1 MTQTDYDIIKAL
13 LDDPKI
19 GTVIGRILLI
29 TLVVSII
36 LERNTK
42 IKPWTRLMQWI
53 GKTANAQI
61 IAHMDQIDTK
71 IDQLQRI
78 QEATKAESEQ
88 RDRGLT
94 DSMEMERAM
103 QARRRILRFSDEI
116 TNKIPHSQEMFN
128 DALEDC
134 DIYESYYSR
143 HPELKNGR
151 AKLAVQNIKECY
163 RERLD
168 KNDFMTGTERK
179 ETG

>member
-71 IDQLQRI
+71 IDQLQRV
-78 QEATKAESEQ
+78 QEATKAQTAWRWKEQ
-88 RDRGLT
+88 CRRAAGSSVSQMKSPTKSRIRRKCSTMLWKIAISTRATTAGTRSSKMAGRSWPSRTSKSAIGNGLT
-94 DSMEMERAM
+94 RTTS
-103 QARRRILRFSDEI
+103 
-116 TNKIPHSQEMFN
+116 
-128 DALEDC
+128 
-134 DIYESYYSR
+134 
-143 HPELKNGR
+143 
-151 AKLAVQNIKECY
+151 
-163 RERLD
+163 
-168 KNDFMTGTERK
+168 
-179 ETG
+179 